1 VAAERAPGV
10 RRDAAGRLIA
20 EWDRHGATVAELDWQ
35 ADGRLAR
42 AAVRIPDGSWITVLP
57 GVGAPGPWG
66 ASDELRQGG
75 RTITVFGAVDWS
87 RITRIPPLAEP
98 GRLPAG
104 GGTAVLNLIAR
115 LAADQGASAL
125 RYDAPYPTEQ
135 LFLALLESFR
145 WTGDDVGDPLMAF
158 TTGAL
163 AWRPAPHTRAF
174 EPGRVYV
181 QHRDR
186 IEKIALAGRAF
197 HRRDW
202 QGVGRRTSRV
212 VRDES
217 GTVRASLQAL
227 GVVLEDHVVL
237 AADGGVLDVPSPP
250 ADPPAVRPLPAVL
263 VAGLVATVTASSA
276 PPLAGTI
283 RRAADELVFEW
294 GPVAADLAAID
305 AARVRLS
312 PRLMRA
318 LRTVLARATTRVE
331 RVGAGFAALGEAAG
345 LVGDALRRRAQAQL
359 ERAPAAEQAAALEA
373 QTVTVDGD
381 AAAIGAAVEVLL
393 ADAQLA

>member
-1 VAAERAPGV
+1 
-10 RRDAAGRLIA
+10 
-20 EWDRHGATVAELDWQ
+20 
-35 ADGRLAR
+35 
-42 AAVRIPDGSWITVLP
+42 
-57 GVGAPGPWG
+57 
-66 ASDELRQGG
+66 
-75 RTITVFGAVDWS
+75 
-87 RITRIPPLAEP
+87 
-98 GRLPAG
+98 
-104 GGTAVLNLIAR
+104 
-115 LAADQGASAL
+115 
-125 RYDAPYPTEQ
+125 
-135 LFLALLESFR
+135 
-145 WTGDDVGDPLMAF
+145 
-158 TTGAL
+158 
-163 AWRPAPHTRAF
+163 
-174 EPGRVYV
+174 
-181 QHRDR
+181 
-186 IEKIALAGRAF
+186 
-197 HRRDW
+197 
-202 QGVGRRTSRV
+202 
-212 VRDES
+212 
-217 GTVRASLQAL
+217 
-227 GVVLEDHVVL
+227 
-237 AADGGVLDVPSPP
+237 
-250 ADPPAVRPLPAVL
+250 VRPLPAVL